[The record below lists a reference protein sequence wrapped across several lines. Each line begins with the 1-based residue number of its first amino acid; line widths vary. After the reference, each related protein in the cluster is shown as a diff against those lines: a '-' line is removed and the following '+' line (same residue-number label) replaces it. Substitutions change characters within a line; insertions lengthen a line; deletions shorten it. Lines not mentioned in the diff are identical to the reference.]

1 MSDSAMDGP
10 LNPRPIVPLDIT
22 LIGFG
27 AIGQSLYRRLVASPH
42 IRVTHVVVRA
52 ARIADVQAALDAM
65 AVAAA
70 PDAGVGRATEGKS
83 HANSAGAR
91 AVAEVPADAKL
102 ALECAGHEALA
113 SHVIPA
119 LARGTE
125 CAVLSIG
132 ALAQPGLPGRLAD
145 AATQGGTQVHLLS
158 GAIGGIE
165 ALAAARLAGLDEVTY
180 TGRKPPSSW
189 APAQM
194 APAAATARNV
204 AFLQEKQAVAL
215 GSGAQIAIIL
225 EASAR
230 EAARLYPKNA
240 NVAATIALAGLG
252 LDATQ
257 VRLISDPTVTENV
270 HEIYAKGAFGEM
282 KIEMRGKPLADN
294 PKTSA
299 LTVLSALR
307 FLHNRA
313 GAITV

>member
-1 MSDSAMDGP
+1 MAM
-10 LNPRPIVPLDIT
+10 LNVT
-22 LIGFG
+22 LIGYG
-27 AIGQSLYRRLVASPH
+27 AIGQSICRRLQSSER
-42 IRVTHVVVRA
+42 IRVTHVVVRPE
-52 ARIADVQAALDAM
+52 R
-65 AVAAA
+65 
-70 PDAGVGRATEGKS
+70 
-83 HANSAGAR
+83 
-91 AVAEVPADAKL
+91 VAEVQKKLHELGGPDRDIQAVIEVPANAKL
-102 ALECAGHEALA
+102 ALECAGHEALTH
-113 SHVIPA
+113 HVLPA

-125 CAVLSIG
+125 CAVLSVG
-132 ALAQPGLPGRLAD
+132 ALAKPGLPERLAD

-189 APAQM
+189 APAQV
-194 APAAATARNV
+194 APAASVTENV
-204 AFLQEKQAVAL
+204 RSTEPKMAFSHVLH
-215 GSGAQIAIIL
+215 AQLTIIL

-313 GAITV
+313 SAITI

>member
-1 MSDSAMDGP
+1 M
-10 LNPRPIVPLDIT
+10 LNVT

-27 AIGQSLYRRLVASPH
+27 AIGQSICRWLQGSER
-42 IRVTHVVVRA
+42 IRVTHVVVRPERVA
-52 ARIADVQAALDAM
+52 AVQAVLDELGGPSSDM
-65 AVAAA
+65 QAV
-70 PDAGVGRATEGKS
+70 V
-83 HANSAGAR
+83 
-91 AVAEVPADAKL
+91 EVPAGAEL

-113 SHVIPA
+113 AHVIPA

-125 CAVLSIG
+125 CAVLSVG
-132 ALAQPGLPGRLAD
+132 ALAEAGLPERLAE
-145 AATQGGTQVHLLS
+145 AATQGGTQVHLLG

-165 ALAAARLAGLDEVTY
+165 ALAAARLAGLTEVTY

-189 APAQM
+189 S
-194 APAAATARNV
+194 PAAIKQKPVNLH
-204 AFLQEKQAVAL
+204 FSESKQAFANVNHE
-215 GSGAQIAIIL
+215 QFAIVL

-230 EAARLYPKNA
+230 QAAKLYPKNA

-257 VRLISDPTVTENV
+257 VRLISDPSVTENV

-282 KIEMRGKPLADN
+282 KIEMRGKPLSDN

-313 GAITV
+313 SPLTI